1 MGTSSYQKKTQTD
14 KNGNVNLVETTRFL
28 LQPRLQFFLNE
39 TRGNCFPKVRGKIGK
54 IGNITYSNSH
64 HMAI

>member
-1 MGTSSYQKKTQTD
+1 MGTSSYQKKRYPQTN
-14 KNGNVNLVETTRFL
+14 KNGNVNLVRFL
-28 LQPRLQFFLNE
+28 LEPRLPVFLNE
-39 TRGNCFPKVRGKIGK
+39 TRGNCFPKVCGKIGK